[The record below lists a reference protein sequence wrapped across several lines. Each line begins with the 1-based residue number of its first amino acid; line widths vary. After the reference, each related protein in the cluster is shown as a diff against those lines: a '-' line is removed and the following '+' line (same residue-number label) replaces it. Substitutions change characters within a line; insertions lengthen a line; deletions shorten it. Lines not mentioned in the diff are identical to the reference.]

1 MDRHRRGVCFVVVV
15 TLPLLFSACAKPAP
29 RGTVG
34 GWSYV
39 ETKLD
44 AFWWYGTVGVA
55 AAHVRAKGSGV
66 TIAIVDT
73 GILPSHQDIAT
84 ILPGVATCGTN
95 PSDTSDNT
103 NGHGTQLAGIALG
116 KDPGPDLPTNP
127 IVVTKGVAPAAK
139 LLPIKIDCGLVT
151 ADSLVNG
158 VQKAVDNNANVVLIA
173 VGGYP
178 AGNVHSRLGAI
189 VGDEKYKNVL
199 FVVASVWDDT
209 TYTPPAWTQLGNAIL
224 VAAMTLANG
233 DEVPFNDKRG
243 AIWAPG
249 RDIDTADI
257 KYLSDPPITV
267 PLINAPFSM
276 QGTSPASAIVAGCAA
291 LIKERQGGWSGG
303 DIKNAL
309 TTKAVTKPGLP
320 TSGRLDC
327 NAAVP

>member
-1 MDRHRRGVCFVVVV
+1 MDRHRRGVWLVVVV
-15 TLPLLFSACAKPAP
+15 TLPLLLSACATPAP
-29 RGTVG
+29 QGTVSP
-34 GWSYV
+34 WSYV

-44 AFWWYGTVGVA
+44 PFWWYGIVGVA
-55 AAHVRAKGSGV
+55 AAHDRAKGSGV

-73 GILPSHQDIAT
+73 GILPGHQDIAT
-84 ILPGVATCGTN
+84 ILPGFATCGTN

-116 KDPGPDLPTNP
+116 KDPGPDFAASLPV
-127 IVVTKGVAPAAK
+127 ITKGVAPAAK
-139 LLPIKIDCGLVT
+139 LLPIKIDCGLVS

-158 VQKAVDNNANVVLIA
+158 VQRAVDNNANVVLIA

-189 VGDEKYKNVL
+189 VGDEKYKNIL

-209 TYTPPAWTQLGNAIL
+209 TYKPPAWTQLGNAIL

-233 DEVPFNDKRG
+233 AEVPFNDKRG
-243 AIWAPG
+243 TIWAPG

-257 KYLSDPPITV
+257 KYVSPTI

-276 QGTSPASAIVAGCAA
+276 QGTSPASAVVAGCAA
-291 LIKERQGGWSGG
+291 LIKERKGSASSGE
-303 DIKNAL
+303 DIQKAL
-309 TTKAVTKPGLP
+309 TEKAVTRPGLP